1 MNQKLKAGLI
11 TAGLATWCVIVAIGL
26 QFASKYITVEQFTM
40 GLIAV
45 GIGLCFYTLY
55 SLILTKLEFDAKI
68 TDMVDR
74 K

>member
-1 MNQKLKAGLI
+1 MNSKLKAGLI
-11 TAGLATWCVIVAIGL
+11 TVGVAVWCMVVAGTL
-26 QFASKYITVEQFTM
+26 QVVSKYITVQQLSM

-68 TDMVDR
+68 TEMVDR

>member
-11 TAGLATWCVIVAIGL
+11 TAGFAAWCVVVAVGL
-26 QFASKYITVEQFTM
+26 QLASKYITVEQFSM
-40 GLIAV
+40 GLAV
-45 GIGLCFYTLY
+45 AGISLCFYSIY

-68 TDMVDR
+68 TEMVDR

>member
-11 TAGLATWCVIVAIGL
+11 TAGFAVWCVALGFGL
-26 QFASKYITVEQFTM
+26 QFASKYITVAQMTM
-40 GLIAV
+40 GLA
-45 GIGLCFYTLY
+45 GIGIALCFYTLY

-68 TDMVDR
+68 TELVDR

>member
-1 MNQKLKAGLI
+1 MNSKLKAGLI
-11 TAGLATWCVIVAIGL
+11 TAGVAVWCVVVAGGL
-26 QFASKYITVEQFTM
+26 QFASKYITVEQFSI

-45 GIGLCFYTLY
+45 GIGLCFYALY

-68 TDMVDR
+68 TEMVDR

>member
-1 MNQKLKAGLI
+1 MNQKVKAGLI
-11 TAGLATWCVIVAIGL
+11 TAGFAVWTVALGFGL
-26 QFASKYITVEQFTM
+26 QFAAKYITIEQMTM
-40 GLIAV
+40 GLVAV
-45 GIGLCFYTLY
+45 GLGLCFYTLY